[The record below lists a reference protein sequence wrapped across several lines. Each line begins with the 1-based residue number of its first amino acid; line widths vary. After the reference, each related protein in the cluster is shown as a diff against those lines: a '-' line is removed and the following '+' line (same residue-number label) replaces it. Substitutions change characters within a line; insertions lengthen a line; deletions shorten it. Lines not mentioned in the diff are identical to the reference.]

1 MAKISIKGQ
10 VFDIDVVVFDKDGCL
25 FDSVS
30 FWKGYVEARY
40 AALIANGISEEAVNH
55 WLKICGAEG
64 EKDENGV
71 FKVTEIDPMG
81 AFAITPPNEEIFIAA
96 TVLMEKCGMRWPKA
110 REFVTATFEEADK
123 NLSIERCSEPK
134 KGFPEVFYRLR
145 DAGIP
150 FGIATSDNSDRA
162 ERAVA
167 RFIDPS
173 VLSFIYTGEDVKN
186 NKPNPDFLLLV
197 SEKFNVPTSRILM
210 IGDNYVD
217 VAMAKNA
224 GSIGMGIPEFEDTKA
239 RMEKYATVMADSLD
253 DLVIL

>member
-25 FDSVS
+25 FDSIS
-30 FWKGYVEARY
+30 FWIEYAQARY
-40 AALIANGISEEAVNH
+40 NALLANGVPLDVVNH
-55 WLKICGAEG
+55 WLQLEGAKGQADEEGKIT
-64 EKDENGV
+64 
-71 FKVTEIDPMG
+71 VTNIDPVG
-81 AFAITPPNEEIFIAA
+81 AFAVAPPDEENFIAA
-96 TVLMEKCGMRWPKA
+96 TVLMERCKLRWPKA
-110 REFVTATFEEADK
+110 RELAIKCFEEADK
-123 NLSIERCSEPK
+123 NMRIEKCSMPK
-134 KGFPEVFYRLR
+134 KGFPEVFLRLKE
-145 DAGIP
+145 AGIP

-167 RFIDPS
+167 RYVDPS
-173 VLSFIYTGEDVKN
+173 ILSFIYTGNDVKN

-224 GSIGMGIPEFEDTKA
+224 GSIGMGIPEFEDTKK
-239 RMEKYATVMADSLD
+239 RMEKYATVLADSLD